1 MLNTRNE
8 GVMRQMKVPILKVEN
23 LIKVYKKGTQKVV
36 ANDSITLEVFPGE
49 IFGILGSNGA
59 GKSTLIRQVIGSI
72 SKTSGKIFLN
82 GKEMHAKDLEL
93 KNSIGYMTQGNL
105 QMLFHLKVDE
115 AIYYTS
121 LLKGHSRK
129 QARKNVEILLREL
142 DLVEHRNK
150 LLRHL
155 SGGLMQMVNF
165 AISIVS
171 APEILILDEP
181 TRGLDPKRRQKIWE
195 YIYKI
200 NKYWGTTIILVTH
213 NVLEAEMIL
222 QRLAIFNSGKII
234 SSGTPGELKQG
245 VDNRLR
251 IEIYLKPD
259 QICTEDMMSELCGV
273 GEFIRLGERHFIVL
287 TQREEYIS
295 RLEQI
300 NQIVPFHLIDDFRIG
315 LTSLE
320 DVYIKLAGEKI
331 V

>member
-1 MLNTRNE
+1 MNIP
-8 GVMRQMKVPILKVEN
+8 VLKVEN
-23 LIKVYKKGTQKVV
+23 LVKIYKKGSQKVK
-36 ANDSITLEVFPGE
+36 ANDGISVEVYPGE
-49 IFGILGSNGA
+49 IFGVLGSNGA
-59 GKSTLIRQVIGSI
+59 GKSTFIRQVIGSI
-72 SKTSGKIFLN
+72 AKTSGKIFLN
-82 GKEMHAKDLEL
+82 GREMHAKDLDL

-105 QMLFHLKVDE
+105 QMLYHLKVEE
-115 AIYYTS
+115 AILYTA

-129 QARKNVEILLREL
+129 DGKRIVEMLLLEL
-142 DLVEHRNK
+142 DLVQHRQK

-171 APEILILDEP
+171 APKILILDEP
-181 TRGLDPKRRQKIWE
+181 TRGLDPKRRQNIWE

-222 QRLAIFNSGKII
+222 QRLVIFNSGKII
-234 SSGTPGELKQG
+234 SMGTPGELKQG

-259 QICTEDMMSELCGV
+259 QQCTDAMRERLNKV

-287 TQREEYIS
+287 TEREDYINS
-295 RLEQI
+295 LQKI
-300 NQIVPFHLIDDFRIG
+300 NEVVPFTMIDDFRIG